1 MEKNLH
7 EYVSNILNENG
18 YIANECLVN
27 DIMKDQ
33 MILEMI
39 KYVIDDYAEKNLMQ
53 YRKVQLKYTTNKDI
67 YVYIG
72 KEVLVQ
78 IYKNHCYLYDP
89 FNKKIIINI
98 KVDSYL
104 NDLYDNRIEDVLVI
118 DTNGKEYGFQKSDTN
133 IVDSSLYGFLK
144 DESR

>member
-18 YIANECLVN
+18 YIADECLVN

-33 MILEMI
+33 IILEMI
-39 KYVIDDYAEKNLMQ
+39 KYVIDDYAEKNLIQ

-72 KEVLVQ
+72 KKVLVQ

-89 FNKKIIINI
+89 YNMKIIINMEL
-98 KVDSYL
+98 DSYL
-104 NDLYDNRIEDVLVI
+104 NNIDNNRLEDVVVI
-118 DTNGKEYGFQKSDTN
+118 DKNSKEYVFQKTDTN
-133 IVDSSLYGFLK
+133 IVDSSLYGYLK
-144 DESR
+144 